1 MSGMKAKRLLSLTIL
16 LIILGVGVYSNIW
29 RPEVSTKLESPSAKH
44 ILGTDPIGRDVAWLI
59 A

>member
-1 MSGMKAKRLLSLTIL
+1 MKAKRLLSLTIL